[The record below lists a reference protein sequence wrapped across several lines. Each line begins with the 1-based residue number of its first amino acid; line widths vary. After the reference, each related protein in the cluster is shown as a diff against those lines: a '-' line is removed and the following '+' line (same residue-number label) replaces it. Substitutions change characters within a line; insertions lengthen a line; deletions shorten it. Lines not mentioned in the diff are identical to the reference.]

1 MSKKV
6 STARLSVS
14 SSSGGITDKRIYF
27 YIFAFCFILYGNT
40 IKNGFSLDDEYVS
53 RNHDQIKKGFSG
65 IPEILSTYYTA
76 GSNTTHL
83 YGYRPITKVTYA
95 IEYAFFGENPHISHF
110 FNIIIYAL
118 IGIVLFRLLKQWL
131 KNYNIV
137 LPVLI
142 TFLFLGHPIHTEVVA
157 SIKNRDVLLSF
168 IGSIL
173 MIRYILKYL
182 EFNTIRDL
190 LWAMFFAVFAY
201 LSKPETPPSVFI
213 IPFIVY
219 FFTDLSWKKSLWM
232 IVLFIGLGFL
242 VHFIMS
248 WNLPAWE
255 RPDKNMEFHD
265 NPLFYIKDWKI
276 KLGLAFNSLFFY
288 LRMLVI
294 HYPLLYFYGYNT
306 IPVESIFSFMPILS
320 LLIYLGM
327 GIFAFVNLKS
337 KNVAAFG
344 IIWYLLYVSIIA
356 NILTPAA
363 GIVAERFI
371 FAGSFGFC
379 IVVAYVLLKVA
390 KVNFESISKKM
401 SGNPTLVILTGV
413 IFLWFTGQTISRNND
428 WKDQLTLF
436 RHDIKYLDN
445 SVKAHETL
453 GAVLMK
459 ESNFAGSE
467 EERARIVAEAI
478 EHYKRTLEIYPDFAM
493 GANNLGTFYANLYN
507 DCEKAIPLFIKAMQ
521 VDTAFGEAMINLGL
535 CYTKQSKTDDAIRM
549 LVNGIRI
556 ERGKFLITYT
566 TLMSLYFK
574 KDDYVNARKV
584 FDEAVK
590 YFPASEVPYREMGNQ
605 YMDKRDTA
613 EAVRYFI
620 PSLKLKADPQLSNSI
635 SAYFYM
641 KGDTLRG
648 KEFKVNVN

>member
-1 MSKKV
+1 
-6 STARLSVS
+6 
-14 SSSGGITDKRIYF
+14 
-27 YIFAFCFILYGNT
+27 
-40 IKNGFSLDDEYVS
+40 
-53 RNHDQIKKGFSG
+53 
-65 IPEILSTYYTA
+65 
-76 GSNTTHL
+76 
-83 YGYRPITKVTYA
+83 
-95 IEYAFFGENPHISHF
+95 
-110 FNIIIYAL
+110 
-118 IGIVLFRLLKQWL
+118 
-131 KNYNIV
+131 
-137 LPVLI
+137 
-142 TFLFLGHPIHTEVVA
+142 
-157 SIKNRDVLLSF
+157 
-168 IGSIL
+168 
-173 MIRYILKYL
+173 
-182 EFNTIRDL
+182 
-190 LWAMFFAVFAY
+190 
-201 LSKPETPPSVFI
+201 
-213 IPFIVY
+213 
-219 FFTDLSWKKSLWM
+219 
-232 IVLFIGLGFL
+232 
-242 VHFIMS
+242 
-248 WNLPAWE
+248 
-255 RPDKNMEFHD
+255 
-265 NPLFYIKDWKI
+265 
-276 KLGLAFNSLFFY
+276 
-288 LRMLVI
+288 
-294 HYPLLYFYGYNT
+294 
-306 IPVESIFSFMPILS
+306 
-320 LLIYLGM
+320 
-327 GIFAFVNLKS
+327 
-337 KNVAAFG
+337 
-344 IIWYLLYVSIIA
+344 
-356 NILTPAA
+356 
-363 GIVAERFI
+363 
-371 FAGSFGFC
+371 
-379 IVVAYVLLKVA
+379 
-390 KVNFESISKKM
+390 M

-521 VDTAFGEAMINLGL
+521 IDTAFGEAMINLDL